1 MGWSVEKGVW
11 AGLCPSPEIKKKI
24 LVQCVKTFLRSGQRR
39 GASPSAPPPK
49 YATGLNSKNYCEDHC
64 SGVGDND

>member
-11 AGLCPSPEIKKKI
+11 AGLCPSPEIKIFFWFNVSKHFCIQAKGGGHRP
-24 LVQCVKTFLRSGQRR
+24 V
-39 GASPSAPPPK
+39 PPPK